1 MEVTLKIDHRTK
13 IGKTLLSFI
22 EFFAKEN
29 KEVEI
34 VDITKKSP
42 YNPEFVKMIKEAEKE
57 KGGIHVKSETLW
69 TDLGLYSQ
77 TKGSKA
83 YKGS

>member
-1 MEVTLKIDHRTK
+1 MEVTLRINHRTK
-13 IGKTLLSFI
+13 VGKTLLSFI

-34 VDITKKSP
+34 MYTTEEKSP

-69 TDLGLYSQ
+69 ADLGL
-77 TKGSKA
+77 
-83 YKGS
+83 